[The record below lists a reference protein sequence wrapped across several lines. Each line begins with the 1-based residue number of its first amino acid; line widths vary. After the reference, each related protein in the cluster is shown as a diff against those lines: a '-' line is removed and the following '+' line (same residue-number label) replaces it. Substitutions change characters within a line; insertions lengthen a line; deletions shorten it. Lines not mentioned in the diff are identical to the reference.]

1 MQPNLNILLHL
12 YFISKDTNTFKSK
25 KMRNP
30 PTLAY
35 LDKLTKFWGAICPS
49 DALQENVNNLLN
61 KIIVND
67 QDLIVYR
74 YFYNEFYISCIVQS
88 KAATRI

>member
-1 MQPNLNILLHL
+1 MQHNLNILLHL
-12 YFISKDTNTFKSK
+12 SFISKDTNTFISK
-25 KMRNP
+25 KMRIH

-49 DALQENVNNLLN
+49 DALQENANYLLN

-67 QDLIVYR
+67 QYLIVYR
-74 YFYNEFYISCIVQS
+74 YFYNEFYISCIVPS
-88 KAATRI
+88 KTATRI